1 MQHDFGIPWN
11 NRGSEQAERRVVP
24 SLQAIPL
31 RWGGIPTLLLASGA
45 FEGVVVSEHGHLI
58 DRMGFPVRHGLF

>member
-1 MQHDFGIPWN
+1 M
-11 NRGSEQAERRVVP
+11 P
-24 SLQAIPL
+24 SLQSIPL

-58 DRMGFPVRHGLF
+58 DRFGFPVRLNRLVEGNGEGWQYQGC